1 MKKSLFKVLSTI
13 VTIFVTI
20 TSLTPQYFAT
30 GSVFTT
36 DGNGNLSATITNQ
49 YNKSNSAYMLTL
61 KLTKTFEYSNELN
74 EDTLTYFEN
83 FKNKKDF
90 SNIFEIQR
98 STPTDET
105 NWEDFVDFEFVAG
118 TKLGE
123 KGNKDSKTY
132 SIEYTLKIYSAEDNS
147 QYSFRVRE
155 KDLSKISDIKDSFS
169 SDNMCKEDNEDVWV
183 EFESDPAAPNDVKT
197 ALITNTHIP
206 GQNSDISV
214 QIKYGFSA
222 DGNIIIGASGNYELD
237 GKTLTV
243 PKDTETYKLDAIVNL
258 KDAPS
263 VSGYSF
269 DGWRLDGSTE
279 KLGAS
284 FRISQDI
291 LNTYAVL
298 SDDFNEETN
307 EPADEKP
314 ADAEKPADGEDDS
327 KNKDKSGK
335 PSGDN
340 QTVNESANKGDTG
353 NASKPQ
359 TTEPTYGV
367 SKSADGEDNS
377 GSSDLNVSLLP
388 LKNTA
393 YLSVQD
399 SSSNKVYI
407 LALVGSYSENL
418 SPPNNSSNGF
428 VNVQNSNPNEE
439 EDTEEDDVKKITVN
453 FIHKYFSLDEN
464 GKEISDGEYK
474 STKTISSGNTI
485 NIKDHIKNTFKEVK
499 YQYKES
505 DPEFDNNTL
514 TFDQAK
520 ELTNNGK
527 KELTITLIYK
537 IANGNFSWDKEL
549 NNNVGGETIA
559 EDVAEENL
567 ESGDIDLISDDTVNT
582 GKYMFIIPFIAIIA
596 AAVYAIAFMNK
607 KTF

>member
-36 DGNGNLSATITNQ
+36 NGDGNLSATITNQ

-61 KLTKTFEYSNELN
+61 KLTKTFEYSDELN

-83 FKNKKDF
+83 KKNF
-90 SNIFEIQR
+90 SKIFEIQR
-98 STPTDET
+98 NITPADKTS
-105 NWEDFVDFEFVAG
+105 WEDFVVNFAG
-118 TKLGE
+118 TETGE
-123 KGNKDSKTY
+123 KGDEDSKTY
-132 SIEYTLKIYSAEDNS
+132 SIVYTLQTSSQDDDNNK
-147 QYSFRVRE
+147 YSFRVRE

-169 SDNMCKEDNEDVWV
+169 SNNMCKEVNEDKEDVWV
-183 EFESDPAAPNDVKT
+183 KFKPDPAAPNDIKT

-222 DGNIIIGASGNYELD
+222 DGNITIGASGNYELD

-243 PKDTETYKLDAIVNL
+243 PKDTETYKLDDIVNL
-258 KDAPS
+258 KNAPS
-263 VSGYSF
+263 VIGYSF
-269 DGWRLDGSTE
+269 DGWRLEGKNGTK

-284 FRISQDI
+284 FIINQDI

-298 SDDFNEETN
+298 SDDSEETD
-307 EPADEKP
+307 EPAEP
-314 ADAEKPADGEDDS
+314 IVGVSDAQNKKKPADGEDDS

-340 QTVNESANKGDTG
+340 PTVNKSANKGDTG
-353 NASKPQ
+353 NAIKPQ
-359 TTEPTYGV
+359 TTEPNYGA
-367 SKSADGEDNS
+367 SKPG
-377 GSSDLNVSLLP
+377 GSDLEASLLP

-393 YLSVQD
+393 YLSVQS

-418 SPPNNSSNGF
+418 SPPDNSSNGF
-428 VNVQNSNPNEE
+428 VNVQNSISQNSISQDSNSQDSNSNE
-439 EDTEEDDVKKITVN
+439 DVKETG
-453 FIHKYFSLDEN
+453 D
-464 GKEISDGEYK
+464 
-474 STKTISSGNTI
+474 
-485 NIKDHIKNTFKEVK
+485 
-499 YQYKES
+499 
-505 DPEFDNNTL
+505 
-514 TFDQAK
+514 
-520 ELTNNGK
+520 
-527 KELTITLIYK
+527 
-537 IANGNFSWDKEL
+537 FSWDKGL
-549 NNNVGGETIA
+549 NNGVGGENIA